1 MIKVT
6 LLSLSLLFL
15 VGCNSAESVTAGG
28 GAPVVGDA
36 PAPVPSAAPLPA
48 GNSVIVEGGAE
59 STRDLFVSL
68 TLASVGATE
77 MAVYPNADCSGPV
90 AWRPYGA
97 TLPWVLHQANND
109 VFVSAKFRNEALAES
124 PCVFDSIRHD
134 DQAAAAPGI
143 TSPHN
148 GATVEERSLSYSG
161 SCATE
166 AGAVTTASP
175 GPGAAVSAL
184 SCAAGVLSATVS
196 FTPVSGEVA
205 RTVTFQTADAAGNA
219 ASLVHAVYLKE
230 PVGFAEN
237 VMGGGV
243 NNAVNALALQ
253 PDGKIIAAGAFTT
266 KRLARFLADGTPDV
280 DFSAAIGTGANGE
293 IQSLAVLTDGK
304 ILIGGA
310 FTQFS
315 GVTVPRLAK
324 LSASGVLDTAF
335 ITAVDAGPSGGSP
348 AVQALAV
355 LSDGKILVGGP
366 FSKWNGL
373 PAGFNSGI
381 HRLNASGSY
390 DSSFVLPGAVS
401 VTSGQYY
408 QFLPQAGGK
417 VLVGARRETTVNGHY
432 TGGLFRVI
440 STGALDFTGGFAPTT
455 TTRLLQSGAFV
466 RALLSDMNGGVMV
479 GGSFTQYGD
488 DAGVARTVGRMVRIN
503 AVTGAYDAAF
513 SAAVGAGFNG
523 EVNALALQDDGKILV
538 GGAFTSFNGHAVGR
552 LLRLNPDGSFDD
564 AFTAALQP
572 NAGSMGFNST
582 VRALLPDGVGRLL
595 LGGSFTAL
603 NSLNIGRI
611 LRLY

>member
-1 MIKVT
+1 MGPVCWSDWDKAPHKAARP
-6 LLSLSLLFL
+6 LLCGYDDRWKEPWRLHDQSHSLEPVAAVL

-280 DFSAAIGTGANGE
+280 DFSAPSAPVPTAKSSPRGAHGWQNLDRRRLHSIQRSDRASPGE
-293 IQSLAVLTDGK
+293 AQ
-304 ILIGGA
+304 
-310 FTQFS
+310 
-315 GVTVPRLAK
+315 RLRR
-324 LSASGVLDTAF
+324 LGH
-335 ITAVDAGPSGGSP
+335 
-348 AVQALAV
+348 
-355 LSDGKILVGGP
+355 
-366 FSKWNGL
+366 GL
-373 PAGFNSGI
+373 H
-381 HRLNASGSY
+381 HR
-390 DSSFVLPGAVS
+390 
-401 VTSGQYY
+401 
-408 QFLPQAGGK
+408 
-417 VLVGARRETTVNGHY
+417 R
-432 TGGLFRVI
+432 
-440 STGALDFTGGFAPTT
+440 
-455 TTRLLQSGAFV
+455 
-466 RALLSDMNGGVMV
+466 
-479 GGSFTQYGD
+479 
-488 DAGVARTVGRMVRIN
+488 
-503 AVTGAYDAAF
+503 
-513 SAAVGAGFNG
+513 
-523 EVNALALQDDGKILV
+523 
-538 GGAFTSFNGHAVGR
+538 
-552 LLRLNPDGSFDD
+552 
-564 AFTAALQP
+564 
-572 NAGSMGFNST
+572 
-582 VRALLPDGVGRLL
+582 
-595 LGGSFTAL
+595 
-603 NSLNIGRI
+603 
-611 LRLY
+611 